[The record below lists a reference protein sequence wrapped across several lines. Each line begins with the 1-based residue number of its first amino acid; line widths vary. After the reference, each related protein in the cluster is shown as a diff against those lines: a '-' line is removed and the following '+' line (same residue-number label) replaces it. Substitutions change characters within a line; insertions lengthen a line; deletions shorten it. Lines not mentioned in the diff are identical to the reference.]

1 MVSLMITQLF
11 ALLSAGWKIMIFWR
25 DGHAAVSKHAKK
37 KKDPHKDIG
46 PREDGKVYRQ
56 HSTDFK
62 HKYLFLRWPTR
73 AEQK

>member
-1 MVSLMITQLF
+1 M
-11 ALLSAGWKIMIFWR
+11 
-25 DGHAAVSKHAKK
+25 SKHAKK

-62 HKYLFLRWPTR
+62 HKYLFLR
-73 AEQK
+73 